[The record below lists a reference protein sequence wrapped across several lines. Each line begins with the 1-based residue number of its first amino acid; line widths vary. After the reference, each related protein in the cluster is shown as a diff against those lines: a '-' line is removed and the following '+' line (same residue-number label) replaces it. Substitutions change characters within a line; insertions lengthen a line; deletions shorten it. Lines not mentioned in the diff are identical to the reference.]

1 MFEWVCPARRMGAS
15 GAAKV
20 LSYVSI
26 RWLMESASQM
36 LDRRVLFF
44 GGKGGVGKTTIAAA
58 FALRTASQRRRTLL
72 VSTDP
77 AHSTSDILQTELGP
91 KPRPVVADCWA
102 LEIDPEQET
111 EKYIQDVKHRITDTT
126 APRLMDEVER
136 QIDIARVSPGAEEA
150 ALFERFTQIIEGAE
164 GEFDR
169 IVFDTAPTG
178 HTLRL
183 LSLPELMSVWI
194 SGLISR
200 RKKVNALSRMW
211 RNVAGAAAGDDLVG
225 DDPVLAALE
234 DRKGRFHRTRQVL
247 TDSRQTA
254 FVFVV
259 VPERLPILETEKA
272 IAVLGKYQVPVG
284 AIFVN
289 RVLPWDAAGDFMD
302 RRRARETGYLERIG
316 ESMTAH
322 PIFAVPLQDS
332 DVVGVKALLQ
342 LSARRFDTRQAS

>member
-1 MFEWVCPARRMGAS
+1 
-15 GAAKV
+15 
-20 LSYVSI
+20 
-26 RWLMESASQM
+26 M

-91 KPRPVVADCWA
+91 KPRPVVADCC
-102 LEIDPEQET
+102 
-111 EKYIQDVKHRITDTT
+111 
-126 APRLMDEVER
+126 
-136 QIDIARVSPGAEEA
+136 GAEEA

>member
-26 RWLMESASQM
+26 RCLMESASQM

-91 KPRPVVADCWA
+91 KPRPVVADCC
-102 LEIDPEQET
+102 
-111 EKYIQDVKHRITDTT
+111 
-126 APRLMDEVER
+126 
-136 QIDIARVSPGAEEA
+136 GAEEA